1 MRNLLTNSSKDGKI
15 SHRMAGVVS
24 AQRLNGSTAQ
34 RLNGSTA
41 QRLNGSTAQRL
52 NGKNKNQRAEIF
64 STNGRKILI
73 STQNFSNQSP

>member
-24 AQRLNGSTAQ
+24 AQ